1 MSRSIKSKLFISIT
15 ALLAFFVIILCVLNS
30 MYLQRYY
37 VERKKSILIDN
48 AKELTDIYKGDPQQ
62 ITNELDRRANITGST
77 IDIRDSNGKILI
89 TSSRRMPNEKNITEN
104 NKNKPNNIT
113 LPVEFNPNNEKFKK
127 RIEEIYKEGV
137 YTFETR
143 RDVQLKIDLLTLV
156 TKLSNGDILSIKVPL
171 ISISESVDIANR
183 FIIIIGI
190 VIIIIGSIWAYW
202 FSKKFTKPILEVNNI
217 ATNMAKFD
225 FTQKCNINGKDE
237 IGQLGQNINYLSCE
251 LNRAITQ
258 LNIKNKK
265 LEEDIEKERKIDEM
279 RKEFISSVSHEL
291 RTPLSVIHGYAE
303 GLVSNVTENEEDRK
317 FYCDVIIKETN
328 KMNKLVSDLLNLSQ
342 IESGYFHIEKSEFDL
357 TSLINYILNKYK
369 TVFLEKNIKVEFKS
383 IEELY
388 VCADMVRVEQIIIN
402 YLNNA
407 INHIDENKLI
417 KISTDIIEDKIK
429 IYVFNS
435 GKHIP
440 QESLDKI
447 WKSFYKVDKARTRAY
462 GGYGLGL
469 SIVRAIVELH
479 GTECGVEN
487 VKDGVAFWFEIG
499 RMKV

>member
-30 MYLQRYY
+30 FYLQQYY
-37 VERKKSILIDN
+37 VEKKKNILIKN
-48 AKELTDIYKGDPQQ
+48 AKELTNIYKGNPQE
-62 ITNELDRRANITGST
+62 IIDELDRRAKITGST
-77 IDIRDSNGKILI
+77 IDIRDSNGKILF
-89 TSSRRMPNEKNITEN
+89 TSSRRLPNENNITEN
-104 NKNKPNNIT
+104 NSKSNNVPSPID
-113 LPVEFNPNNEKFKK
+113 FNPNNEKFKK
-127 RIEEIYKEGV
+127 RIEEIYKEGE

-171 ISISESVDIANR
+171 ISIKESVNIANR
-183 FIIIIGI
+183 FIIITGI
-190 VIIIIGSIWAYW
+190 VIIILGSIWAYW

-237 IGQLGQNINYLSCE
+237 IGQLGQSINYLSCE
-251 LNRAITQ
+251 LNRAITE

-303 GLVSNVTENEEDRK
+303 GLVSNVAENEEDRK
-317 FYCDVIIKETN
+317 FYCDVIIKETD
-328 KMNKLVSDLLNLSQ
+328 KMNKLVRDLLNLSQ

-357 TSLINYILNKYK
+357 TSLINCILDKYK
-369 TVFLEKNIKVEFKS
+369 AVFLEKNIKIEFKAV
-383 IEELY
+383 EELY
-388 VCADMVRVEQIIIN
+388 VCADMVRVEQIITN

-417 KISTDIIEDKIK
+417 KISTDIINDKIK
-429 IYVFNS
+429 ICVFNS

-440 QESLDKI
+440 EESLDKI

-469 SIVRAIVELH
+469 SIVKAIVELH

-487 VKDGVAFWFEIG
+487 VEDGVVFWFEIG
-499 RMKV
+499 RMKA